1 MEYNFNEIEKRWQK
15 RWADDKTYH
24 VTEDA
29 RKEKFYVLNMFPYPS
44 GAGLHVGHPLGYIA
58 SDIYARYKRMRGY
71 NVLNPMGYDAY
82 GLPAEQYAIQ
92 TGQHPAVTTE
102 QNINHYREQLDKIG
116 FSFDWDREVRTCDP
130 RYYKWTQWA
139 FMKMFGSYY
148 DNKLQKAR
156 PITDLVKHLEQH
168 GTAGLDA
175 AQGED
180 IELTAGEWRAMT
192 EKEQQQTLMNWRLAY
207 LGETMVNWCAGLGT
221 VLANDEVV
229 DGVSVRGGYPVVQ
242 KKMMQWCLRVSAYA
256 QRLLDGLDTVD
267 WTESLKETQRN
278 WIGRSEGTEIHFKIA
293 PSNSPRGGGQ
303 VTQEGDLEKQWEL
316 FKTANPFNY
325 ELLKENA
332 KHNRNNSTQ
341 AENALWEALRGKQ
354 LGEKFRRQHVIGDF
368 IVDFIS
374 FKSKIV
380 IEVDGEY
387 HNEPEQ
393 IEADN
398 LRTNFLNEAG
408 FKVLRFKNE
417 EVLGNIDGVIEK
429 IKEEITLSDSTRSG
443 GQVTQETNQSS
454 PTGGVEGAFTVF
466 TTRADTIFGVTFMVL
481 APESELVPLVTTEEQ
496 KAEVDAYLER
506 TKKRTERE
514 RISDRSV
521 SGVFSGSY
529 AVNPLTGED
538 IPIWISD
545 YVLAGYGTGAIMAVP
560 AHDSRDYAFAKHFGL
575 EIRPLIEGCD
585 VSEESF
591 DAKEGIVCNSP
602 APSISPRRGEQV
614 TQEANQ
620 SSSTG
625 GIVGA
630 GLNLNGLTV
639 KEAIAKTKEY
649 VKEHGLGRVKVNY
662 RLRDAIFSR
671 QRYWGEPFPVYYKDS
686 MPYTIPEECLPL
698 ELPEIDQYKP
708 TETGEPP
715 LGHAK
720 KWAWDT
726 EKNAVVDKSLVDNVT
741 VFPLELNTM
750 PGFAGSSA
758 YYLRYMD
765 PKDDKA
771 LVSRDADTYWRNVD
785 LYVGGT
791 EHATGHLIYSRFWN
805 KFLHDLGV
813 SCEEEPFKK
822 LVNQGMIQG
831 RSNFVYRVNS
841 PSNLTGG
848 EAPDANEANQSSP
861 TGGVEG
867 AVAPLFVS
875 FGLKDKYDVTP
886 IHVDVNIVH
895 ADVLDIDAFKAWR
908 PEYANA
914 EFILEDGKYVCGWA
928 IEKMSKSM
936 YNVVN
941 PDMIVEK
948 YGADTLRLYEMFLGP
963 VEQSKPWDTNGID
976 GCHRFLKK
984 FWALF
989 TDKDGMKE
997 LTDGEATADEMKSL
1011 HKLIKKVTQDIE
1023 AFSYNTSVAAF
1034 MICVGEMAQ
1043 MKCRN
1048 RGVLLTL
1055 VRLIAPFAPHI
1066 AEELWHLLGNQGT
1079 VCDAPWPEF
1088 DEKYLVESTVQMTI
1102 SFNGKARF
1110 QMQFAADADNKAIEE
1125 AVMADE
1131 RSAKYIGEK
1140 KVAKVIIVP
1149 KKIVNIVVK

>member
-278 WIGRSEGTEIHFKIA
+278 WIGRSEGTEIQFKIA

-303 VTQEGDLEKQWEL
+303 VTQEGDLEKKWEL

-429 IKEEITLSDSTRSG
+429 IKEEITLSDSQATHRE
-443 GQVTQETNQSS
+443 GQVTQEANQSS

-620 SSSTG
+620 SSPTG
-625 GIVGA
+625 GVVGA

-841 PSNLTGG
+841 PSPLNSPRGG
-848 EAPDANEANQSSP
+848 ASDTNEANQSSP
-861 TGGVEG
+861 TG
-867 AVAPLFVS
+867 APLFVS

-984 FWALF
+984 FWALYCG
-989 TDKDGMKE
+989 KDGLKE
-997 LTDGEATADEMKSL
+997 LDGSEATADEMKSL